1 MHSLAFGMIRVRRA
15 TRPLALGAL
24 LALCA
29 THAARAQA
37 VAQSRS
43 QSVDLT
49 LGRSAVRGG
58 GYRYHSEG
66 GVSLDVL
73 VAIRRPS
80 SHGFFGALSA
90 GTRFDADNSDDCV
103 VVLPNTAC
111 LPNAPTIS
119 HLAALVGYEVRRGGA
134 SLRGLVGPS
143 YFGLATGE
151 KSGVRAQLSA
161 AVGARH
167 VALTS
172 GVSGSVIAPFGG
184 SAFRYIAGHFG
195 LRIQ

>member
-1 MHSLAFGMIRVRRA
+1 MRG
-15 TRPLALGAL
+15 LALGAM
-24 LALCA
+24 LALSTA
-29 THAARAQA
+29 LPASAQA
-37 VAQSRS
+37 GANTRS

-119 HLAALVGYEVRRGGA
+119 HLAALVGYEVRRGSA

-143 YFGLATGE
+143 YFGLATGD
-151 KSGVRAQLSA
+151 KSGVRAQLNA

-172 GVSGSVIAPFGG
+172 GVSGNLIAPFDR
-184 SAFRYIAGHFG
+184 SAFRYVAGHFG